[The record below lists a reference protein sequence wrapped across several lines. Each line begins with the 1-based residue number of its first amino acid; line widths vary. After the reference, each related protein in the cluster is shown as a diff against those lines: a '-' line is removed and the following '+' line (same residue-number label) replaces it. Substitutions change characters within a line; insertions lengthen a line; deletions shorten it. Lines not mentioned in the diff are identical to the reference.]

1 MSSKAR
7 PRRTPSRRCT
17 DSPPATTRSA
27 RTGDTDPR
35 RAAPMPAFAFPRFSV
50 VSASKAR
57 SFRGPPAMA
66 IKHPY
71 LLFLGDAHDQ
81 LAAKTADGVAFW
93 RSEWCLGQFRLP
105 GCKADLKLPDMS
117 VQAAAAAGAKTLVL
131 GVANPGGV
139 GAERWTPLL
148 TLSLH

>member
-1 MSSKAR
+1 MSSRAR
-7 PRRTPSRRCT
+7 TRRTPSRRCT
-17 DSPPATTRSA
+17 DSPPAIIRSA
-27 RTGDTDPR
+27 RTGDADPR
-35 RAAPMPAFAFPRFSV
+35 RAGPMRAFAFPRFSI

-93 RSEWCLGQFRLP
+93 RPEWCVGQFRLP
-105 GCKADLKLPDMS
+105 GCNADLGLTDLTIEE
-117 VQAAAAAGAKTLVL
+117 AASRGAKTVVV
-131 GVANPGGV
+131 GIANRGGV
-139 GAERWTPLL
+139 IAENWLPALL
-148 TLSLH
+148 